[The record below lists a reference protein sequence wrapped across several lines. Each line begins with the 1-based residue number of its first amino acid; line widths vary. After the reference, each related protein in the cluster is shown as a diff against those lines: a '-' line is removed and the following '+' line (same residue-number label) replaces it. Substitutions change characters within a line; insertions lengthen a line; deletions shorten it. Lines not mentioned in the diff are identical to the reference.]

1 MSNETDTSNSMYHLM
16 YYKGWNEAQTSNYET
31 QNASSNAVNMAFIVA
46 VTQYVVTMWVLEL
59 WQGNKLTPDSS
70 TTTSSRPQP
79 YWVTSTLL
87 FWIVYT
93 LLLNDTLY
101 NFVDGTPIG
110 YKIAMPI
117 LVFGGVFLHLFVDWA
132 FTKIVN
138 TSTSTTIHTIDE
150 HEDND
155 NDMDIDIIVS
165 DKHALQVDEDAP
177 LAISHSLQATTILQ
191 PKPKLH
197 YINNIKI
204 FLTNIVILHHIAM
217 LVGGGYTLWG
227 VPVIQT
233 EHPLSEYPLSNWG
246 WDALNLFITTNA
258 AYFMQLFFF
267 FSGFFVPKSFDK
279 KGSVVFLQERIKRL
293 GIPSVVYSFLI
304 GPYIQIGFGYLFFN
318 KEYWLADKFVSALPL
333 VNTGVTWFPQIL
345 IFFNIIYAFACK
357 KNWTPMMKC
366 PTVFGFV
373 LLSLM
378 IGTVSGIINLFLP
391 GNRSFFGVSQFGYDY
406 FSLILFFFGGAIAQ
420 RNNWMD
426 DIQEKRSRIAIY
438 SWMVLAF
445 LFVIWNFVLFPIL
458 GYPTAFTDYPSLQLI
473 GFAVYKGP
481 VQMGLSLGITVFFM
495 DYVNRSYWCTQFF
508 SVSMYT
514 AYIIQPAVIT
524 FTQWIWIL
532 VLQATNNVTIA
543 SQAFYYNNGNLILP
557 GFIFESMLTL
567 ILIWP
572 LSYGIRS
579 IPGFSKVL

>member
-1 MSNETDTSNSMYHLM
+1 MSNETDTSTTSMYHLM
-16 YYKGWNEAQTSNYET
+16 YAKGWNEAQTSNYET
-31 QNASSNAVNMAFIVA
+31 QNASSNAFSMAFIVA
-46 VTQYVVTMWVLEL
+46 VTQYVVTLWVLDV
-59 WQGNKLTPDSS
+59 WQRKQRKPDSS
-70 TTTSSRPQP
+70 TNTTSSPRPP
-79 YWVTSTLL
+79 PHWVTSTLL

-117 LVFGGVFLHLFVDWA
+117 LVFGGVFLHLFVNWA
-132 FTKIVN
+132 FTKIVT
-138 TSTSTTIHTIDE
+138 TSTSTTTHTVDE
-150 HEDND
+150 NEADDNG
-155 NDMDIDIIVS
+155 MDIGTIVS
-165 DKHALQVDEDAP
+165 DQHVLQVDEDAP
-177 LAISHSLQATTILQ
+177 LAISPAPQANNILQ

-204 FLTNIVILHHIAM
+204 FLTNLVILHHIAM
-217 LVGGGYTLWG
+217 LVGGGTTIWG
-227 VPVIQT
+227 VPVIYT
-233 EHPLSEYPLSNWG
+233 DNWG
-246 WDALNLFITTNA
+246 SKALNLFITTNA
-258 AYFMQLFFF
+258 SYFMQLFFF
-267 FSGFFVPKSFDK
+267 FSGYFVPKSFDK

-304 GPYIQIGFGYLFFN
+304 GPYVQIGFGYLFFN
-318 KEYWLADKFVSALPL
+318 KQYWLADKFVSALPL
-333 VNTGVTWFPQIL
+333 VMTGVTWFPQTL
-345 IFFNIIYAFACK
+345 IVFNLIYAFACK
-357 KNWTPMMKC
+357 KNWSPTMKC
-366 PTVFGFV
+366 PTVFGFF

-378 IGTVSGIINLFLP
+378 IGTVTGIINLFLP
-391 GNRSFFGVSQFGYDY
+391 GDRSFFGASVFGFDY
-406 FSLILFFFGGAIAQ
+406 FSSILFFFGGAIAQ

-426 DIQEKRSRIAIY
+426 DIKEKRSRMAIY
-438 SWMVLAF
+438 SWMILAF
-445 LFVIWNFVLFPIL
+445 LFVIWNFVLFPLL
-458 GYPTAFTDYPSLQLI
+458 GFPTSYTDYPSLHVI
-473 GFAVYKGP
+473 GFAVYIGP
-481 VQMGLSLGITVFFM
+481 VQMGLSLGVVVFFM